1 MNYINKAILT
11 SNPLVT
17 AVFRSK
23 RFALM
28 MGVLVTAM
36 VLLSSCA
43 SFKAERVDDAK
54 ADEHA
59 MDITDNWVDGDTIRA
74 IDGTMKQIY
83 DHKRFIE
90 FQSRFTSKRIKVFVG
105 EIRNNTAESYFPV
118 KDLEDALLEKMSNSD
133 QFTLIDA
140 SRRDA
145 LLKEITYQ
153 NDGMVDPKQAK
164 KIGKQSGADVMIF
177 GDINMKPE
185 SRNGKTIK
193 TYTVNLRLTE
203 IETSEEIARA
213 REKINKFSKN
223 NGSSW

>member
-1 MNYINKAILT
+1 MNQLKILLT
-11 SNPLVT
+11 VLTMV
-17 AVFRSK
+17 VFS
-23 RFALM
+23 A
-28 MGVLVTAM
+28 G
-36 VLLSSCA
+36 CA
-43 SFKAERVDDAK
+43 SFKAERVDDAN
-54 ADEHA
+54 ADEKA
-59 MDITDNWVDGDTIRA
+59 MEITDNWVDGDTIRV
-74 IDGTMKQIY
+74 IDGSMNQIY
-83 DHKRFIE
+83 NHKRFAE
-90 FQSRFTSKRIKVFVG
+90 YQSKFQGKRIKLFVG

-133 QFTLIDA
+133 HFILIDA
-140 SRRDA
+140 SRREN

-164 KIGKQSGADVMIF
+164 KVGRQSGADVMIF

-203 IETSEEIARA
+203 IETSEEICRS